1 MRRAFLVNL
10 AIVLIFASVC
20 SAEFQVNTHT
30 TWDQKDA
37 AVAMDGQGNFIV
49 VWNSYRQDGD
59 SGSIFGQRFSATGEP
74 LGSESQINT
83 TTSGNQASP
92 TVAMDAAGNFVVV
105 WQGPG
110 LSDEDIFAQ
119 RFDPNGKPLGAEF
132 QVNSYADSQQLCPA
146 VAMNVGGQFVV
157 VWESQNIPEDPNK
170 TSICGQLYDSSGST
184 IGPEFTV
191 NNEPAICRYPNVAIG
206 DNGSFVVVWMKESGK
221 NSIMARLY
229 NADGS
234 AATEPF
240 AVNTISFNS
249 ITQPSI
255 AMAGSGHFVVV
266 WDGDPNRAGDDDIHA
281 RLYQPDGTPMRE
293 QFVVNTTRRS
303 SQQNPRV
310 AMNNW
315 QEFIIVW
322 ESRVDPNVNERDIFG
337 QRFDSAGLPIGDE
350 FQINTFAAG
359 DQRNPAVAIGEAGQ
373 FVAVWQS
380 DGQDGSRYG
389 IFGQIG
395 PVIGSADCNGD
406 GIVNF
411 LDYCVLAAEWQKKQN
426 PLSADLLDDNKI
438 DQRDLAAFCRQW
450 LTSAKE

>member
-1 MRRAFLVNL
+1 MRKAFLVNL

-59 SGSIFGQRFSATGEP
+59 SGGIFGQRFSATGAP
-74 LGSESQINT
+74 LGSEFQINT
-83 TTSGNQASP
+83 TASGNQASP
-92 TVAMDAAGNFVVV
+92 TAAMDAAGNFVVV

-110 LSDEDIFAQ
+110 VGDEDIFAQ
-119 RFDPNGKPLGAEF
+119 RFDPNGQPLGVEF
-132 QVNSYADSQQLCPA
+132 QVNSYTESQQLYA
-146 VAMNVGGQFVV
+146 GVAMNAGGQFAV

-184 IGPEFTV
+184 IGPEFTI
-191 NNEPAICRYPNVAIG
+191 NSQPATCRYSAVAMDSDG
-206 DNGSFVVVWMKESGK
+206 NFAVVWMKEASK
-221 NSIMARLY
+221 NSIVARLY
-229 NADGS
+229 NADGA

-293 QFVVNTTRRS
+293 QFVVNTTRTGA
-303 SQQNPRV
+303 QENPRV
-310 AMNNW
+310 AMNNAG
-315 QEFIIVW
+315 EFVIVW
-322 ESRVDPNVNERDIFG
+322 NGETGLGDTERDIFG
-337 QRFDSAGLPIGDE
+337 QRFDSSGSPIGDE
-350 FQINTFAAG
+350 FQVNRYVTG
-359 DQRNPAVAIGEAGQ
+359 DQRNPAVAMGEASQ

-380 DGQDGSRYG
+380 DGQDRSGYG
-389 IFGQIG
+389 IFGQMS

-411 LDYCVLAAEWQKKQN
+411 LDYCTLAAEWQTEEN
-426 PLSADLLDDNKI
+426 PLEADLVDNNKI
-438 DQRDLAAFCRQW
+438 DGRDLAAFCQQW
-450 LTSAKE
+450 LK

>member
-1 MRRAFLVNL
+1 MRKAFLINL
-10 AIVLIFASVC
+10 AIIPIFASVC

-37 AVAMDGQGNFIV
+37 AVAMDRQGNFIV

-59 SGSIFGQRFSATGEP
+59 SGGIFGQRFSATGEP
-74 LGSESQINT
+74 LGSEFQINT

-92 TVAMDAAGNFVVV
+92 SVAMDAAGNFVVV

-119 RFDPNGKPLGAEF
+119 RFDPNGQPLGAEL
-132 QVNSYADSQQLCPA
+132 QVNSYTDSQQLYPA
-146 VAMNVGGQFVV
+146 VAMNTTGQFMV

-184 IGPEFTV
+184 IGPEFTI
-191 NNEPAICRYPNVAIG
+191 NSQPATCRYSAVAMDSDG
-206 DNGSFVVVWMKESGK
+206 NFAVVWMKEASK
-221 NSIMARLY
+221 NSIVARLY

-234 AATEPF
+234 AGTEPF

-249 ITQPSI
+249 ITQPSV
-255 AMAGSGHFVVV
+255 AMDGSGHFVVT

-281 RLYQPDGTPMRE
+281 RLYEPDGTPMRE

-350 FQINTFAAG
+350 FQVNSYITG
-359 DQRNPAVAIGEAGQ
+359 DQRNPAVAMDEASQ

-389 IFGQIG
+389 IFGQFG
-395 PVIGSADCNGD
+395 PIVASADFTGD
-406 GIVNF
+406 GFVNF

-426 PLSADLLDDNKI
+426 PLSADLIDDNRI
-438 DQRDLAAFCRQW
+438 DEQDLAAFCYQW
-450 LTSAKE
+450 LTFPQ